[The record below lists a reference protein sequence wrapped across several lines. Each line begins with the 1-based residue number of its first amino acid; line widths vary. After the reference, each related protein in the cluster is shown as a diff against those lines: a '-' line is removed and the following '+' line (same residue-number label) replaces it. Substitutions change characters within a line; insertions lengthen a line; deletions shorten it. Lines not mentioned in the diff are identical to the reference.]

1 MYRTIEA
8 EIRDG
13 RVIGA
18 EASSLPSRARVLITL
33 LCVHPDKKRPAFG
46 TKTSQKVQISPG
58 ALDPLTDDELS
69 DWGL

>member
-1 MYRTIEA
+1 MYKTIEA

-18 EASSLPSRARVLITL
+18 EASSLPNRARVLITL
-33 LCVHPDKKRPAFG
+33 LHIQPGKKRPAFG
-46 TKTSQKVQISPG
+46 TKTSQKVQMSPG
-58 ALDPLTDDELS
+58 ALAPLSDDELS